1 MFIDGTEGEAGMRN
15 HARRA
20 KRAHWA
26 CGSALAV
33 IVSLPISLL
42 AQQPPALPAPSIPN
56 NLSLQQAEQL
66 LLQRSLIVQAA
77 RFQVT
82 AGRAAKLIAGYK
94 PNPTITIGAE
104 QFTLSNKF
112 LPNIV
117 TTDPNVA
124 AQTTYTLRYDTVF
137 ERGGKRELRAAQ
149 ADAQLQANEAQM
161 LDAIRQQLFQ
171 LRQAFTT
178 AALAHE
184 NLTLAEAT
192 NEQYDQTIRLTAA
205 KVDNGDLA
213 GVELYRVQAS
223 ALPYQQAVQQAETT
237 YQQATRDILN
247 VLGARVQDLQSAPPA
262 APARASGSA
271 SQYADA
277 RGIAVSLPQGA
288 PRSVVDEGPLSIV
301 FDFDDRPI
309 PQTLAELRD
318 MAMAQ
323 RPDLIAA
330 RRLYDVAMQG
340 VNLAESQRVRDLS
353 TGVFF
358 QRIGSDQTLGVN
370 LSVPLLIHNNG
381 LAAVTQADALK
392 SAGEAVVRQAEF
404 QVAADVEKAY
414 LAYQSARRVLDL
426 YNTTTM
432 ERAGRLRTIAA
443 VSYQQGVLGLLEL
456 LDAQRTYNQTATAYN
471 QARSDYQMALWQ
483 LEQATGSA
491 LR

>member
-1 MFIDGTEGEAGMRN
+1 MRN
-15 HARRA
+15 QARRA

-26 CGSALAV
+26 GGTALAV
-33 IVSLPISLL
+33 IVSLPMSLL
-42 AQQPPALPAPSIPN
+42 AQQPTATTAPAIPN
-56 NLSLQQAEQL
+56 SLSLQQAERL

-77 RFQVT
+77 RFQVS

-94 PNPTITIGAE
+94 PNPAITIGAE
-104 QFTLSNKF
+104 QFNLSNKL

-124 AQTTYTLRYDTVF
+124 AQTTYTLRYDTVI

-192 NEQYDQTIRLTAA
+192 NEQYDQTIRLTSA

-223 ALPYQQAVQQAETT
+223 ALQYQQAVQQAETT

-247 VLGARVQDLQSAPPA
+247 VLGARVQDLQPAP
-262 APARASGSA
+262 PARASGSA
-271 SQYADA
+271 PQYADA
-277 RGIAVSLPQGA
+277 RAIAVSLPQGA
-288 PRSVVDEGPLSIV
+288 PASVVDEGPLSIA
-301 FDFDDRPI
+301 FNFNDRSI
-309 PQTLAELRD
+309 PQTLTELRD
-318 MAMAQ
+318 MAMVQ

-330 RRLYDVAMQG
+330 RRLYDAAMRG

-353 TGVFF
+353 AGVFF
-358 QRIGSDQTLGVN
+358 QRIGSDQTMGVN
-370 LSVPLLIHNNG
+370 FSVPLLIHNNG
-381 LAAVTQADALK
+381 LAAVTQADAQK
-392 SAGEAVVRQAEF
+392 SAAEAIVRQAEF

-414 LAYQSARRVLDL
+414 LAYQSARRMLDL
-426 YNTTTM
+426 YSTTTM

-471 QARSDYQMALWQ
+471 QARADYQMALWQ
-483 LEQATGSA
+483 LEQATASS

>member
-1 MFIDGTEGEAGMRN
+1 MRN
-15 HARRA
+15 WARRA

-26 CGSALAV
+26 GGTALAV
-33 IVSLPISLL
+33 IVSLPMSLL
-42 AQQPPALPAPSIPN
+42 AQQRPAPPTTPSIPN

-77 RFQVT
+77 RFQVN

-94 PNPTITIGAE
+94 PNPTVTIGAE
-104 QFTLSNKF
+104 QFNLSNKF

-124 AQTTYTLRYDTVF
+124 AQTTYTLRYDTVI

-149 ADAQLQANEAQM
+149 SDAQLQANEAQM

-184 NLTLAEAT
+184 NLTLATAT
-192 NEQYDQTIRLTAA
+192 NEQYDQTIRLTSA

-223 ALPYQQAVQQAETT
+223 ALQYQQAVQQAETT

-247 VLGARVQDLQSAPPA
+247 VLGGRVQDLQPAPPA
-262 APARASGSA
+262 PPAPPARASVSA
-271 SQYADA
+271 PQYADA
-277 RGIAVSLPQGA
+277 RAIAVSLPQVA
-288 PRSVVDEGPLSIV
+288 PASVVDEGPLSIA
-301 FDFDDRPI
+301 FNFDDRPI
-309 PQTLAELRD
+309 PQTLTELRD

-323 RPDLIAA
+323 RLDLIAA
-330 RRLYDVAMQG
+330 RRLYDAAMRG

-353 TGVFF
+353 AGVFF
-358 QRIGSDQTLGVN
+358 QRVGSDQTMGVN
-370 LSVPLLIHNNG
+370 FSVPLLIHNNG
-381 LAAVTQADALK
+381 LAAVTQADAQK
-392 SAGEAVVRQAEF
+392 SAAEAIVRQTEF
-404 QVAADVEKAY
+404 QVTADVEKAY
-414 LAYQSARRVLDL
+414 LAYQSARRMLDL

-471 QARSDYQMALWQ
+471 QARADYQMALWQ
-483 LEQATGSA
+483 LEQATGSS